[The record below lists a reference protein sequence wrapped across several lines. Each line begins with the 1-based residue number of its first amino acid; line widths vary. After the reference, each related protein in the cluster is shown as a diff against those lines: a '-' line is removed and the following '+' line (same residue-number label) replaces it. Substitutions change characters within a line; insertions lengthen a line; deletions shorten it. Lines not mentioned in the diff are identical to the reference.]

1 MWAICCLVLFFEA
14 TITFMWPLRP
24 FLKFVSVKGLV
35 FVTWAQG
42 LFITWLNANG
52 YVTGYHDMN
61 KDQVAE
67 ALQEFIICIEM
78 LLLAYMHH
86 VAFNVSEFWHP
97 LRGALGNLTPEEAAG
112 PVVKLSPRAI
122 AGHLLPVADLH
133 RDTTKAASAL
143 KLRSP
148 PATGEAKGPGVD
160 TAEAT
165 SVSCVPSARRKA
177 VKPAAA
183 ATPTASAKVTPA
195 PEPAAAATTAAA
207 AAAAAQQGEGES
219 AL

>member
-1 MWAICCLVLFFEA
+1 MHAPRARTHSPRWFSFRRRPSARRRRRRRRADFSRFAWYYYWILLISQVWAICCLVLFFEA

-24 FLKFVSVKGLV
+24 FLKFVCVKGLV

-112 PVVKLSPRAI
+112 PVVKL
-122 AGHLLPVADLH
+122 
-133 RDTTKAASAL
+133 
-143 KLRSP
+143 
-148 PATGEAKGPGVD
+148 
-160 TAEAT
+160 
-165 SVSCVPSARRKA
+165 
-177 VKPAAA
+177 
-183 ATPTASAKVTPA
+183 
-195 PEPAAAATTAAA
+195 
-207 AAAAAQQGEGES
+207 
-219 AL
+219 